1 MIFTEEQ
8 VDGIVSILDQVR
20 ARAAPEGIVA

>member
-8 VDGIVSILDQVR
+8 VDDIVSILDDVR
-20 ARAAPEGIVA
+20 TRAWPEASIA